1 MAPKKKSTTHNNA
14 TSNNTNN
21 ITNNIKKS
29 QTQQTQQTQARLQ
42 QTQQTQAKLQQTQQT
57 QARLQQT
64 AVNATQTIDVK
75 PTGMQVQYNNNNNNT
90 TAERK
95 SIALNQYSA
104 LMNFFAFVTKNNTHV
119 EFTNGIMGCVANT
132 TYLMIP
138 LLEAGHISISKEFL
152 AYVVQLKAIIEPL
165 LLVANTNNTNTN
177 NKNNNKNNNTSPWHR
192 ALVPPYAT
200 FADVYLA
207 ITVVQNDQIAD
218 QGSIHGHSK
227 VVRNLSKR
235 FASIFADAGKK

>member
-29 QTQQTQQTQARLQ
+29 QTQQTQQTQQIQQTQARLQ
-42 QTQQTQAKLQQTQQT
+42 QTQQTQARVQKTQQT

-75 PTGMQVQYNNNNNNT
+75 PTGTQVQYNNNNNNT

-165 LLVANTNNTNTN
+165 LLVANTNT
-177 NKNNNKNNNTSPWHR
+177 NNKNNNTSPWHR